1 MNNELVLEL
10 KKIGKSFPGVVALK
24 EVDFDLR
31 KGEVHAILGENGAGK
46 STLIK
51 LLTGVYSKERGK
63 IYIDGKEVIKMTPD
77 ISRSLGVSAVYQ
89 EFPHCPML
97 NVAQNIFLGKEP

>member
-1 MNNELVLEL
+1 MNNEIVLEL
-10 KKIGKSFPGVVALK
+10 KKIGKSFPGVAALN

-51 LLTGVYSKERGK
+51 LLTGVYSKDRGK
-63 IYIDGKEVIKMTPD
+63 IYILK
-77 ISRSLGVSAVYQ
+77 
-89 EFPHCPML
+89 H
-97 NVAQNIFLGKEP
+97 FLDQRLLVEN